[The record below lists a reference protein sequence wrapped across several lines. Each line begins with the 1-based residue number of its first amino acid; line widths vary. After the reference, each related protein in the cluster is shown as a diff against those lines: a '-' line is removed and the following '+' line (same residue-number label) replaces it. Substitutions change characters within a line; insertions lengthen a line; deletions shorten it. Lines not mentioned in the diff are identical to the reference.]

1 MDGVEE
7 LGRPAYAGIDT
18 HKDANVLALLDRLGR
33 VLGTWE
39 FATGSDGQAALE
51 GRIGD
56 PSVPVGIE
64 GVGSY
69 GAGIASHLAGR
80 GYRVFEMVRPRREQ
94 RRRGK
99 TDQID
104 AVAAARNLAA
114 GRGLPPKAL
123 DGAAGDVRWLMTAR
137 EQLVRH
143 MTALSNCI
151 DSMLVTA
158 PQGVRDAYAGLG
170 RPERMRRLSRSR
182 PRDACRRTLR
192 LLARRWLEAEREAA
206 GLESEMEG
214 LLRESHPALMGAPC
228 VATITAARIVSAAGS
243 NPGRMGSEAAFSMLC
258 GTSPIPASSGRTD
271 RHRLNRGGD
280 RQANRAIHEIA
291 RARMAT
297 DGRTRRYIAKK
308 LAEGKTKKE
317 AVRCLCRFIAREV
330 YRLLTGPQEPLPD
343 GEELAERRRAL
354 GVTQAQLADAI
365 GATRGK
371 VSRAER
377 RKEYHSTVLNA
388 MDGYLEALE
397 RTRPKHHVD
406 KP

>member
-1 MDGVEE
+1 M
-7 LGRPAYAGIDT
+7 
-18 HKDANVLALLDRLGR
+18 
-33 VLGTWE
+33 
-39 FATGSDGQAALE
+39 
-51 GRIGD
+51 
-56 PSVPVGIE
+56 
-64 GVGSY
+64 
-69 GAGIASHLAGR
+69 
-80 GYRVFEMVRPRREQ
+80 
-94 RRRGK
+94 
-99 TDQID
+99 
-104 AVAAARNLAA
+104 
-114 GRGLPPKAL
+114 
-123 DGAAGDVRWLMTAR
+123 
-137 EQLVRH
+137 
-143 MTALSNCI
+143 
-151 DSMLVTA
+151 
-158 PQGVRDAYAGLG
+158 
-170 RPERMRRLSRSR
+170 
-182 PRDACRRTLR
+182 
-192 LLARRWLEAEREAA
+192 
-206 GLESEMEG
+206 
-214 LLRESHPALMGAPC
+214 
-228 VATITAARIVSAAGS
+228 ATITAARIVSAAGS

-330 YRLLTGPQEPLPD
+330 YRLLTGPKEPLPD

-354 GVTQAQLADAI
+354 GVTQAQLAGAI